1 METNRTTVTVHRL
14 AVVARGCHGDLT
26 CGAEVSSAARR
37 AAAASGLTLV
47 AEATFAY
54 VPHGLSV
61 ALLLAQSHLVI
72 STWPE
77 YRTAT
82 VDLSVCAD
90 QQAAHAVW
98 SELDRYLQ
106 PATVETL
113 SRTIDLTAYANKDQ
127 IM

>member
-1 METNRTTVTVHRL
+1 MGADRAAAVVHRI
-14 AVVARGCHGDLT
+14 AVIARDCRGDLMS
-26 CGAEVSSAARR
+26 GEGLSSAARR
-37 AAAASGLTLV
+37 AAADSGLTLV

-77 YRTAT
+77 HRTAT
-82 VDLSVCAD
+82 VDLAVCAD
-90 QQAAHAVW
+90 QQAAQAVW

-106 PATVETL
+106 PTTVEVLVQTVN
-113 SRTIDLTAYANKDQ
+113 LTSVVSEDRGS
-127 IM
+127 

>member
-1 METNRTTVTVHRL
+1 MGTDRAAAVVHRI
-14 AVVARGCHGDLT
+14 AVVARDCRGDLMS
-26 CGAEVSSAARR
+26 GEGLSSAARR
-37 AAAASGLTLV
+37 ATAASGLTLV

-77 YRTAT
+77 HRTAT
-82 VDLSVCAD
+82 VDLAICAD
-90 QQAAHAVW
+90 QQATQAVW

-106 PATVETL
+106 PITIETL
-113 SRTIDLTAYANKDQ
+113 AQTINLTSLVDEDGGT
-127 IM
+127 